1 MEPASSHMPA
11 ATGRLGRFR
20 DPILPVAPATGL
32 ARSSAAA
39 HVFDRAKQMP
49 KKGKRTQVCVRWQTF
64 CLALLHWFCEMPKK
78 RVTFFLFFF
87 KKT

>member
-1 MEPASSHMPA
+1 MRVRARHVTIAAGEQPGVEPASSHTPA

-32 ARSSAAA
+32 ARSSAAV

-49 KKGKRTQVCVRWQTF
+49 KKRETHTSV
-64 CLALLHWFCEMPKK
+64 CEMAN
-78 RVTFFLFFF
+78 FLSC
-87 KKT
+87 TTTLVL